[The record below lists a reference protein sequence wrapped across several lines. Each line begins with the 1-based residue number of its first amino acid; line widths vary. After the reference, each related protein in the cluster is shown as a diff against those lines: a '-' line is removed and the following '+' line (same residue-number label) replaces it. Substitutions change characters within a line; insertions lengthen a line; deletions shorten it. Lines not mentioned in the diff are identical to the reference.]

1 MSAGRFGPTVL
12 LIMTPFS
19 VLAAERRVT
28 ASIDGADDPG
38 VIERAKTQ
46 ASQAF
51 EVIGVRLDWHRHSSP
66 CRADRSQHIRIRLIT
81 TAPDYHRGA
90 LAHAFVYEGAN
101 IEVFYDRVRKAIE
114 RQSVPILLAHVL
126 IHEITHM
133 LQGIERHADSG
144 VMKGHWSYPDFVRMK
159 NRTLPFTAEDILF
172 IHRGIDGRRA
182 LTAASAHAPSNVR
195 SYAALASAR

>member
-1 MSAGRFGPTVL
+1 MSASRFALTVL

-19 VLAAERRVT
+19 LLAATRRVT
-28 ASIDGADDPG
+28 AFIDGGDDTG
-38 VIERAKTQ
+38 VIDRATTQ

-51 EVIGVRLDWHRHSSP
+51 ELIGVRLDWHRHSFP
-66 CRADRSQHIRIRLIT
+66 CRADRSQHIRIRIIT
-81 TAPDYHRGA
+81 STAPDYHRGA
-90 LAHAFVYEGAN
+90 LAHAFVYEGVN
-101 IEVFYDRVRKAIE
+101 IEVFYDRVSKAIA

-144 VMKGHWSYPDFVRMK
+144 VMKGHWSHPDFARMK

-172 IHRGIDGRRA
+172 IHRGIDGRRT
-182 LTAASAHAPSNVR
+182 LTT
-195 SYAALASAR
+195 ASAR